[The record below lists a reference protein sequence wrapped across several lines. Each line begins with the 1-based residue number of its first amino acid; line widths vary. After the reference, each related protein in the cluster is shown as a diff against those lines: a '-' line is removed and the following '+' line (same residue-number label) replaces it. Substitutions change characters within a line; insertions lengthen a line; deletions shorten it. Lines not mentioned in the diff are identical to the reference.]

1 MRQGT
6 TPTIVIN
13 VNNIDVNTLKSIYVT
28 FEQTG
33 FILTKNKDDIDI
45 IDDQIQIR
53 LSQEETLQF
62 ERGKC
67 NVQLRAITNDGNEIA
82 STIVSTNIYRI
93 LDKEV
98 IS

>member
-33 FILTKNKDDIDI
+33 LILTKTGDDIDI

-67 NVQLRAITNDGNEIA
+67 NVQLRAITNDGNAIA

>member
-33 FILTKNKDDIDI
+33 FILTKSMNDIDI

-67 NVQLRAITNDGNEIA
+67 NVQLRAITNDGNAIA

>member
-45 IDDQIQIR
+45 IDDQIR
-53 LSQEETLQF
+53 LSLSQEETLQF

-67 NVQLRAITNDGNEIA
+67 NVQLRAITNDGNAIA